1 MKQQIYYINPVSKPR
16 MTQRDVW
23 KKRPVVVKY
32 HAFCDEMRASRLSL
46 CLNHGARRNA
56 LR

>member
-23 KKRPVVVKY
+23 KKRPVVVK
-32 HAFCDEMRASRLSL
+32 
-46 CLNHGARRNA
+46 
-56 LR
+56 